1 MATSGRAWRDKNQEE
16 VTLPSGNVALLRRPD
31 MMQLAT
37 EDDAPN
43 VLAGVVVAA
52 MQGKDMKKLEVKPT
66 GLKDLVALQN
76 KVCIA
81 CFVSPKIVDNPQ
93 AEDEIS
99 LADLTMYDKS
109 FVLTWAMGT
118 DGAAAARF
126 PGEPGGGV
134 EPA

>member
-1 MATSGRAWRDKNQEE
+1 MATSGRAWREKNQEE

-31 MMQLAT
+31 MMALAT

-52 MQGKDMKKLEVKPT
+52 MQGQDMKQLEIKPT
-66 GLKDLVALQN
+66 GLKDLVALLN
-76 KVCIA
+76 KIA
-81 CFVSPKIVDNPQ
+81 RAAFVSPKIVDNPQ
-93 AEDEIS
+93 GEDEIALADVS
-99 LADLTMYDKS
+99 LADKS
-109 FVLTWAMGT
+109 WILTWAMGT

-134 EPA
+134 